1 MNKLFLYIENKPWH
15 IVAMLFLFH
24 MSAASVMAWLAYS
37 PYLSS
42 LHDGAGFWRFSL
54 DSTLYHRE
62 ALSLLEYLNLG
73 AFDDWWSGYPTH
85 KHVKFIA
92 LIYWVFGETFPLL
105 FEVVNA
111 FVWVIS
117 VVLIYRAAYY
127 LFDKNIKIAT
137 TVSMFMFFPSILVS
151 SAQLL
156 REPFY
161 ILGFCFII
169 YALVII
175 FTCNKSWQGVLYMTV
190 GYFLVL
196 SMRDYIAPLIIY
208 IFLPWL
214 LISIGARKIDVFPS
228 LLMLFIVAFMS
239 FINDF
244 SDSGYNNELPPASAP
259 ASAPDSLVLFERP
272 ALIRMLDLKIAN
284 RLSSMRFGFIQ
295 VNKSSGSSIDS
306 DVRYHKIEDLILY
319 LPRAMQISFLSP
331 FPSQWLLTGKETG
344 RIGMIIAGVETI
356 ILYAVLI
363 GFIWVLFTEFHLT
376 YAIMPILLLS
386 GIIIILLGYAVPN
399 VGAIYRMRQGLLI
412 PFYMLGVYGVFM
424 MHHYYR
430 MKNND

>member
-214 LISIGARKIDVFPS
+214 LISIGAR
-228 LLMLFIVAFMS
+228 
-239 FINDF
+239 
-244 SDSGYNNELPPASAP
+244 
-259 ASAPDSLVLFERP
+259 
-272 ALIRMLDLKIAN
+272 
-284 RLSSMRFGFIQ
+284 
-295 VNKSSGSSIDS
+295 
-306 DVRYHKIEDLILY
+306 
-319 LPRAMQISFLSP
+319 
-331 FPSQWLLTGKETG
+331 
-344 RIGMIIAGVETI
+344 
-356 ILYAVLI
+356 
-363 GFIWVLFTEFHLT
+363 
-376 YAIMPILLLS
+376 
-386 GIIIILLGYAVPN
+386 
-399 VGAIYRMRQGLLI
+399 
-412 PFYMLGVYGVFM
+412 
-424 MHHYYR
+424 
-430 MKNND
+430 